1 MEKEFI
7 SHQPIAFYAESSA
20 PDSLVSLVQMKLQ
33 CCKIQNIPT
42 ESENM
47 VYLQANRDGLALV
60 GNNCTL
66 RGDFSK
72 MIRRLTPNNLNSELI
87 VKAARFAN
95 DPGPRSIVD
104 ATAGLGEDAF
114 LLAAAGHRVALYE
127 RDPIIGLLL
136 FDALRRGKDNDQLG
150 PILERMEL
158 HMEDSICAMHRFTVS
173 PDIVVLDPMFPE
185 RQKSGLIKKKF
196 QLLHHLEQPCMDEDS
211 LLAAAIACNPR
222 RIVIK
227 RPAKGPYLS
236 DRKPSYTIKGGS
248 IRYDCIACR

>member
-1 MEKEFI
+1 MEKQTT
-7 SHQPIAFYAESSA
+7 SHQVIPFYPESSA
-20 PDSLVSLVQMKLQ
+20 PDSLVALVQSKLQ
-33 CCKIQNIPT
+33 CHILPNIPT

-47 VYLQANRDGLALV
+47 VYLQANHEGLALV
-60 GNNCTL
+60 ANNCVL
-66 RGDFSK
+66 RGDFSR
-72 MIRRLTPNNLNSELI
+72 MVRRLTPNNLNGELI

-95 DPGPRSIVD
+95 DPGPKSIVD

-114 LLAAAGHRVALYE
+114 LLAAAGHRVTLYE
-127 RDPIIGLLL
+127 RDPMIGLLL
-136 FDALRRGKDNDQLG
+136 WDTLRRGEGDDRLA

-158 HMEDSICAMHRFTVS
+158 HMEDSIHAMRQRTVS

-196 QLLHHLEQPCMDEDS
+196 QMLHLLERPCTDEAS
-211 LLAAAIACNPR
+211 LLDAALACNPR

-236 DRKPSYTIKGGS
+236 DRKPNYTIKGGS
-248 IRYDCIACR
+248 IRYDCITLR